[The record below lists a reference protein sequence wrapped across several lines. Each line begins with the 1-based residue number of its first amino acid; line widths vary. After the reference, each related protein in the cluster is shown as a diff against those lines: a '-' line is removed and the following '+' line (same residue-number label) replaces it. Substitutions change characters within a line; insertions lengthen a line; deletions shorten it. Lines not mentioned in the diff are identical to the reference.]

1 MSPGS
6 GRNVL
11 VVTRGGPAQHDGD
24 THVLS
29 ADQVYGFL
37 RYDDPIAYYRRSDPV
52 QIAETT
58 QGPAEIWVYVG
69 DGVDEKPASED
80 ERSHV
85 AEP

>member
-11 VVTRGGPAQHDGD
+11 VVTRGGPSQHDGD

-37 RYDDPIAYYRRSDPV
+37 RYEHPIAYYRRSDPV

-69 DGVDEKPASED
+69 DGANEKLASGE
-80 ERSHV
+80 ERSQV
-85 AEP
+85 TE